1 MRYYGN
7 KSVPGAHFPFNFLP
21 ISNLN
26 RQSNAEDFVNV
37 INEWQNQLPKG
48 MWGNWVVSLIELVES
63 DYYESR
69 PEGPTDWLTQTL
81 LFSTYVQFS
90 QSIWQHWCLDIKYGT
105 L

>member
-37 INEWQNQLPKG
+37 INDWQNQLPKG

-81 LFSTYVQFS
+81 LFSTYYVQFS
-90 QSIWQHWCLDIKYGT
+90 QSIWQH
-105 L
+105 